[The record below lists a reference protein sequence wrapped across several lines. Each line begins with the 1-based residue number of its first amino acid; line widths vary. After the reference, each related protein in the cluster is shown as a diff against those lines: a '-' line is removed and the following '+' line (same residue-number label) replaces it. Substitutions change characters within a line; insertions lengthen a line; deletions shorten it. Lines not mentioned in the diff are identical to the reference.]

1 MRLRRQYKIGE
12 DTVES
17 DADKGILNKNSNN
30 VNVKNT
36 GSKEKQ
42 ELKSLYKFRPMQ
54 IIKNMI
60 STPDL
65 GIQIVL
71 ILLTLTSENM
81 RMDKRID
88 NMSVYIDKIRN
99 VNEVINNSIQ
109 SLKVITE
116 LPKNVRHIMK

>member
-60 STPDL
+60 SNQEMHSTIA
-65 GIQIVL
+65 G
-71 ILLTLTSENM
+71 
-81 RMDKRID
+81 
-88 NMSVYIDKIRN
+88 
-99 VNEVINNSIQ
+99 NSIWGF
-109 SLKVITE
+109 SI
-116 LPKNVRHIMK
+116 

>member
-88 NMSVYIDKIRN
+88 NMSVSIDKIRN

>member
-54 IIKNMI
+54 IIKNMT

-88 NMSVYIDKIRN
+88 NMSVSIDKIRN